1 MIGELLA
8 LFSAFAFAV
17 GSVAIAKA
25 DTAAT
30 GEGGVLLSV
39 LLTGLLAALAWTVVG
54 LPLETAANAPGMAMV
69 WFAASGVLAT
79 VWGRQTL
86 YKAIQNAGV
95 IRASTVRRLTPF
107 FSALLGWFIL
117 NESIGGL
124 TGAGIALLAL
134 SFALLIFERRD
145 RLQAEV
151 TGANA
156 PPDIPRGYMFGIIC
170 AASYAV
176 SYIARKFGLVALP
189 DAYLGAFV
197 GSVAALGYYLA
208 GCFVSRYYRTVVVG
222 ALRRPD
228 PWQFLAALCISV
240 GQISQFIALT
250 YTGVT
255 QVAVI
260 NSVEIYIAAY
270 LAVVVFKTERMP
282 GAGILFATLLATAGV
297 VMVAVG

>member
-1 MIGELLA
+1 VIGELMA
-8 LFSAFAFAV
+8 LFSACAFAV
-17 GSVAIAKA
+17 GSVAIARA
-25 DTAAT
+25 DPAAS

-39 LLTGLLAALAWTVVG
+39 LLTGLLSALVWLVVG
-54 LPLETAANAPGMAMV
+54 LPLETVANAPGMAMV
-69 WFAASGVLAT
+69 WFFASGILAT

-95 IRASTVRRLTPF
+95 IRVSTVRRLTPF
-107 FSALLGWFIL
+107 LSTLLGWLIL
-117 NESIGGL
+117 DETIGGL
-124 TGAGIALLAL
+124 TGAGIALLAV
-134 SFALLIFERRD
+134 SFALLVIERRD
-145 RLQAEV
+145 RSMAEE

-170 AASYAV
+170 AASYAA
-176 SYIARKFGLVALP
+176 SYIGRKFGLMALP

-197 GSVAALGYYLA
+197 GSVAALGYYVA
-208 GCFVSRYYRTVVVG
+208 GCAVSPYYRKVVVD

-228 PWQFLAALCISV
+228 PWQLLAALCISV
-240 GQISQFIALT
+240 GQITQFIALT

-282 GAGILFATLLATAGV
+282 APGILLATLLATAGV